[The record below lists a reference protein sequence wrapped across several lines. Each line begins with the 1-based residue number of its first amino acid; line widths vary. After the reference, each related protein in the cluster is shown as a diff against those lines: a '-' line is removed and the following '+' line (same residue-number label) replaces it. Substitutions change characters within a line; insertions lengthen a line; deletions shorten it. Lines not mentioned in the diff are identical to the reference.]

1 MLFNNLFPLQ
11 SRFFYQL
18 FFNKKIMKKI
28 FIILLISNNL
38 LAQDVLTESFGSENL
53 ETLNDSFSKKDLLK
67 IEENKTQI
75 ARGSNPRNNRFGVN
89 INMGSPTLLL
99 SASLDYFIT
108 SSVNIEA
115 GAGLLGAF
123 GGMKYH
129 FFGSKNTANWTPY
142 LGLYIAR
149 NFTDVDAWFI
159 EIFGSSSSSFKAI
172 NTNLY
177 FPVGFQYISKYGFTF
192 GAEFAGR
199 ILVPELA
206 AAQIPFGGA
215 IKFGY
220 HFKTY

>member
-1 MLFNNLFPLQ
+1 
-11 SRFFYQL
+11 
-18 FFNKKIMKKI
+18 MKKI
-28 FIILLISNNL
+28 IIILLISNNL

-53 ETLNDSFSKKDLLK
+53 ETLNYSFSKKDLTK
-67 IEENKTQI
+67 IEDNQAQI
-75 ARGSNPRNNRFGVN
+75 TLGNPRLDNRFGVN
-89 INMGSPTLLL
+89 INIGSPTIGL
-99 SASLDYFIT
+99 SVSLDYFIT

-115 GAGLLGAF
+115 GAGFVGAF

-142 LGLYIAR
+142 LGLFIAR
-149 NFTDVDAWFI
+149 NLTDFD
-159 EIFGSSSSSFKAI
+159 IFGSSSGDDW

-177 FPVGFQYISKYGFTF
+177 FPVGIQYISKYGFTF
-192 GAEFAGR
+192 GAELAGR

-206 AAQIPFGGA
+206 AALFPFWGA

>member
-11 SRFFYQL
+11 SCFIYQL
-18 FFNKKIMKKI
+18 FFNKNTMKKI

-149 NFTDVDAWFI
+149 NLTDVDAI
-159 EIFGSSSSSFKAI
+159 TDEIFGLSSSFNAW

>member
-1 MLFNNLFPLQ
+1 
-11 SRFFYQL
+11 
-18 FFNKKIMKKI
+18 MKKI
-28 FIILLISNNL
+28 IIILLILISNNL

-53 ETLNDSFSKKDLLK
+53 ETLNDAVSKKDLIK

-75 ARGSNPRNNRFGVN
+75 AWGSNPRNNRFGVN

-142 LGLYIAR
+142 LGLFYAYNLSIII
-149 NFTDVDAWFI
+149 N
-159 EIFGSSSSSFKAI
+159 E

-177 FPVGFQYISKYGFTF
+177 VPLGLQYTSNEGFTF
-192 GAEFAGR
+192 GVELAGR
-199 ILVPELA
+199 FLITYANNSYSLLDYSPDYIVPLW
-206 AAQIPFGGA
+206 GA
-215 IKFGY
+215 IKMGY
-220 HFKTY
+220 HF

>member
-1 MLFNNLFPLQ
+1 
-11 SRFFYQL
+11 
-18 FFNKKIMKKI
+18 MKKI

-75 ARGSNPRNNRFGVN
+75 ARGSNPRLNNRFGVN

-115 GAGLLGAF
+115 GAGLFGAF

-142 LGLYIAR
+142 LGLFYAYY
-149 NFTDVDAWFI
+149 NLSPFNNDYENTLLNLSVFNY
-159 EIFGSSSSSFKAI
+159 E

-177 FPVGFQYISKYGFTF
+177 VPLGLQYTSNEGFTF
-192 GAEFAGR
+192 GVELAGR
-199 ILVPELA
+199 FLITSLNNSFSLFDNSSDYIVPLW
-206 AAQIPFGGA
+206 GA

>member
-1 MLFNNLFPLQ
+1 
-11 SRFFYQL
+11 
-18 FFNKKIMKKI
+18 MKKI

-53 ETLNDSFSKKDLLK
+53 ETLNDAFSKKDLIK
-67 IEENKTQI
+67 IEENKAQI
-75 ARGSNPRNNRFGVN
+75 TWGSNPRNNRFGVN
-89 INMGSPTLLL
+89 INMGSPTFVL

-115 GAGLLGAF
+115 GAGLFGAF

-129 FFGSKNTANWTPY
+129 FFGSKNTSNWTPY
-142 LGLYIAR
+142 LGLFYAYYSLSPFNNENT
-149 NFTDVDAWFI
+149 NFNLSVFNY
-159 EIFGSSSSSFKAI
+159 E

-177 FPVGFQYISKYGFTF
+177 VPLGLQYTSNEGFTF
-192 GAEFAGR
+192 GVELAGR
-199 ILVPELA
+199 FLITSNNSFSLLDNIVPLW
-206 AAQIPFGGA
+206 GA

>member
-1 MLFNNLFPLQ
+1 
-11 SRFFYQL
+11 
-18 FFNKKIMKKI
+18 MKKI
-28 FIILLISNNL
+28 FIILFISNNL

-53 ETLNDSFSKKDLLK
+53 ETLNYSFSKKDLTK

-75 ARGSNPRNNRFGVN
+75 AWGSNPRNNRFGVN
-89 INMGSPTLLL
+89 INMGSPTFVL

-142 LGLYIAR
+142 LGLFIAR
-149 NFTDVDAWFI
+149 NLTDFD
-159 EIFGSSSSSFKAI
+159 IFESSSDVW

-177 FPVGFQYISKYGFTF
+177 FPVGFQYISKNGFTF
-192 GAEFAGR
+192 AAEFAGR

-206 AAQIPFGGA
+206 AAQIPFWGA

>member
-1 MLFNNLFPLQ
+1 
-11 SRFFYQL
+11 
-18 FFNKKIMKKI
+18 MKKI
-28 FIILLISNNL
+28 IIILLISNNL

-53 ETLNDSFSKKDLLK
+53 ETLNYSFSKKDLTK

-75 ARGSNPRNNRFGVN
+75 AWGSNPRNNRFGVN
-89 INMGSPTLLL
+89 INMGSPTFVL

-115 GAGLLGAF
+115 GAGFVGAF

-142 LGLYIAR
+142 LGLFIAR
-149 NFTDVDAWFI
+149 NLTDFD
-159 EIFGSSSSSFKAI
+159 IFGSSSGDDW

-177 FPVGFQYISKYGFTF
+177 FPVGIQYISKYGFTF
-192 GAEFAGR
+192 GAELAGR

-206 AAQIPFGGA
+206 AALFPFWGA

>member
-1 MLFNNLFPLQ
+1 
-11 SRFFYQL
+11 
-18 FFNKKIMKKI
+18 MKKI

-53 ETLNDSFSKKDLLK
+53 ETLNDAFSKKDLIK

-75 ARGSNPRNNRFGVN
+75 AWGSNPRNNRFGVN
-89 INMGSPTLLL
+89 INIGSPTILL
-99 SASLDYFIT
+99 SFSLDYFIT

-115 GAGLLGAF
+115 GAGLFGAF
-123 GGMKYH
+123 GGMKFH

-142 LGLYIAR
+142 LGLFYAY
-149 NFTDVDAWFI
+149 NLS
-159 EIFGSSSSSFKAI
+159 IFNNE

-177 FPVGFQYISKYGFTF
+177 VPLGLQYTSNEGFTF
-192 GAEFAGR
+192 GVELAGR
-199 ILVPELA
+199 FLITSANNSFSLFDNSSDYINFPLW
-206 AAQIPFGGA
+206 GA

>member
-1 MLFNNLFPLQ
+1 
-11 SRFFYQL
+11 
-18 FFNKKIMKKI
+18 MKKI

-53 ETLNDSFSKKDLLK
+53 ETLNYSFSKKDLIK

-75 ARGSNPRNNRFGVN
+75 AWGSNPRNNRFGVN
-89 INMGSPTLLL
+89 INMGSPTFLL

-129 FFGSKNTANWTPY
+129 FFGSKNTANLTPY
-142 LGLYIAR
+142 LGLFIAR
-149 NFTDVDAWFI
+149 NLTDFD
-159 EIFGSSSSSFKAI
+159 IFGSSSDVW

-177 FPVGFQYISKYGFTF
+177 FPVGFQYISKNGFTF
-192 GAEFAGR
+192 AAEFAGR

-206 AAQIPFGGA
+206 AAQIPFWGA

>member
-1 MLFNNLFPLQ
+1 
-11 SRFFYQL
+11 
-18 FFNKKIMKKI
+18 MKKI
-28 FIILLISNNL
+28 IIILLILISNNL
-38 LAQDVLTESFGSENL
+38 LAQDVLTESFGSVNL

-89 INMGSPTLLL
+89 INMGSPTFVL

-115 GAGLLGAF
+115 GAGLFGAF

-142 LGLYIAR
+142 LGLFYAY
-149 NFTDVDAWFI
+149 NLS
-159 EIFGSSSSSFKAI
+159 IFNNK

-177 FPVGFQYISKYGFTF
+177 VPLGLQYTSNEGFTF
-192 GAEFAGR
+192 GVELAGR
-199 ILVPELA
+199 FLITSPNNSFSLFDKTYDYSDYIVPLW
-206 AAQIPFGGA
+206 GA

>member
-1 MLFNNLFPLQ
+1 
-11 SRFFYQL
+11 
-18 FFNKKIMKKI
+18 MKKI
-28 FIILLISNNL
+28 IIILLILISNNL
-38 LAQDVLTESFGSENL
+38 LAQDVLTESFGSVNL

-89 INMGSPTLLL
+89 INMGSPTFVL

-142 LGLYIAR
+142 LGLFYAYNIS
-149 NFTDVDAWFI
+149 
-159 EIFGSSSSSFKAI
+159 IFDNE

-177 FPVGFQYISKYGFTF
+177 VPLGLQYTSNEGFTF
-192 GAEFAGR
+192 GVELAGR
-199 ILVPELA
+199 FLITSANNSFSLFDNSSDYIVPLW
-206 AAQIPFGGA
+206 GA

>member
-1 MLFNNLFPLQ
+1 
-11 SRFFYQL
+11 
-18 FFNKKIMKKI
+18 MKKI

-149 NFTDVDAWFI
+149 NLTDVDAI
-159 EIFGSSSSSFKAI
+159 INEIFGLSSSFW

>member
-1 MLFNNLFPLQ
+1 
-11 SRFFYQL
+11 
-18 FFNKKIMKKI
+18 MKKI
-28 FIILLISNNL
+28 IIILLILISNNL
-38 LAQDVLTESFGSENL
+38 SAQDVLTESFGSENL
-53 ETLNDSFSKKDLLK
+53 ETLNYSFSKKDLIK
-67 IEENKTQI
+67 INDNKAQI
-75 ARGSNPRNNRFGVN
+75 TWGSNPRNNRFGVN

-142 LGLYIAR
+142 LGLFYAYNISLII
-149 NFTDVDAWFI
+149 N
-159 EIFGSSSSSFKAI
+159 E

-177 FPVGFQYISKYGFTF
+177 VPLGLQYTSNEGFTF
-192 GAEFAGR
+192 GVELAGR
-199 ILVPELA
+199 FLITSPNNSFSLFDKTYDYSDYIVPLW
-206 AAQIPFGGA
+206 GA

>member
-1 MLFNNLFPLQ
+1 
-11 SRFFYQL
+11 
-18 FFNKKIMKKI
+18 MKKI

-53 ETLNDSFSKKDLLK
+53 ETLNDSFSKKDLIK

-75 ARGSNPRNNRFGVN
+75 AWGSNPRNNRFGGS

-142 LGLYIAR
+142 LGLFYAYNRDI
-149 NFTDVDAWFI
+149 FI
-159 EIFGSSSSSFKAI
+159 ND

-177 FPVGFQYISKYGFTF
+177 VPLGLQYTSNEGFTF
-192 GAEFAGR
+192 GVELAGR
-199 ILVPELA
+199 FLITYANNSNSIFDYSPDYIVPLW
-206 AAQIPFGGA
+206 GA
-215 IKFGY
+215 IKMGY
-220 HFKTY
+220 HF

>member
-1 MLFNNLFPLQ
+1 
-11 SRFFYQL
+11 
-18 FFNKKIMKKI
+18 MKKI
-28 FIILLISNNL
+28 IIILLISNNL

-53 ETLNDSFSKKDLLK
+53 ETLNYSFSKKDLTK

-75 ARGSNPRNNRFGVN
+75 AWGSNPRNNRFGVN
-89 INMGSPTLLL
+89 INMGSPTFVL

-142 LGLYIAR
+142 LGLFIAR
-149 NFTDVDAWFI
+149 NLTDFD
-159 EIFGSSSSSFKAI
+159 IFGSSSGDDW

-177 FPVGFQYISKYGFTF
+177 FPVGIQYISKYGFTF
-192 GAEFAGR
+192 GAELAGR

-206 AAQIPFGGA
+206 AAQIPFWGA

>member
-1 MLFNNLFPLQ
+1 
-11 SRFFYQL
+11 
-18 FFNKKIMKKI
+18 MKKI
-28 FIILLISNNL
+28 IIILLILISNNL
-38 LAQDVLTESFGSENL
+38 LAQDVLTESFGSVNL

-129 FFGSKNTANWTPY
+129 FFGSKNTSNWTPY
-142 LGLYIAR
+142 LGLFYAYYNLSIFNNDYENT
-149 NFTDVDAWFI
+149 NFNLSVFNY
-159 EIFGSSSSSFKAI
+159 E

-177 FPVGFQYISKYGFTF
+177 VPLGLQYTSNEGFTF
-192 GAEFAGR
+192 GVELAGR
-199 ILVPELA
+199 FLITYANISFSSLDYFVPLW
-206 AAQIPFGGA
+206 GA
-215 IKFGY
+215 IKMWY
-220 HFKTY
+220 HF

>member
-1 MLFNNLFPLQ
+1 
-11 SRFFYQL
+11 
-18 FFNKKIMKKI
+18 MKKI
-28 FIILLISNNL
+28 IIILLILISNNL
-38 LAQDVLTESFGSENL
+38 LAQDVLTESFGSVNL

-115 GAGLLGAF
+115 GAGLFGAF

-142 LGLYIAR
+142 LGLFYAYNISIII
-149 NFTDVDAWFI
+149 N
-159 EIFGSSSSSFKAI
+159 E

-177 FPVGFQYISKYGFTF
+177 VPLGLQYTSNEGFTF
-192 GAEFAGR
+192 GVELAGR
-199 ILVPELA
+199 FLITTYANNSYSSLDYFVPLW
-206 AAQIPFGGA
+206 GA
-215 IKFGY
+215 IKMGY
-220 HFKTY
+220 HF

>member
-1 MLFNNLFPLQ
+1 
-11 SRFFYQL
+11 
-18 FFNKKIMKKI
+18 MKKI

-115 GAGLLGAF
+115 GAGLFGAF

-149 NFTDVDAWFI
+149 NLTDLDAWI
-159 EIFGSSSSSFKAI
+159 KEIFGSSSSFNAW

-220 HFKTY
+220 HFKTYWAV

>member
-1 MLFNNLFPLQ
+1 
-11 SRFFYQL
+11 
-18 FFNKKIMKKI
+18 MKKI

-38 LAQDVLTESFGSENL
+38 LAQDMLDKSFGSENL
-53 ETLNDSFSKKDLLK
+53 ETLNYSFSKKDLTK
-67 IEENKTQI
+67 KEENKTQI
-75 ARGSNPRNNRFGVN
+75 TWGSNPRNNRFGVN
-89 INMGSPTLLL
+89 INMGSPTFVL

-149 NFTDVDAWFI
+149 NLTDFD
-159 EIFGSSSSSFKAI
+159 IFGSSSGDVW

-206 AAQIPFGGA
+206 ATQIPFWGA

>member
-1 MLFNNLFPLQ
+1 
-11 SRFFYQL
+11 
-18 FFNKKIMKKI
+18 MKKI

-38 LAQDVLTESFGSENL
+38 LAQDVLTESFGSVNL

-75 ARGSNPRNNRFGVN
+75 AWGSNPRNNRFGVN
-89 INMGSPTLLL
+89 INMGSPTLLI

-149 NFTDVDAWFI
+149 NLTDFDAIFK
-159 EIFGSSSSSFKAI
+159 EIFGSSSSFYVW

-206 AAQIPFGGA
+206 AAQFPFWGA

>member
-1 MLFNNLFPLQ
+1 
-11 SRFFYQL
+11 
-18 FFNKKIMKKI
+18 MKKI

-89 INMGSPTLLL
+89 INMGSPTLVL

-115 GAGLLGAF
+115 GAGLYGAF

-142 LGLYIAR
+142 LGLFYAYNISIII
-149 NFTDVDAWFI
+149 N
-159 EIFGSSSSSFKAI
+159 E

-177 FPVGFQYISKYGFTF
+177 VPLGLQYTSNEGFTF
-192 GAEFAGR
+192 GVELAGR
-199 ILVPELA
+199 FLITSANNSYSLSDYSPDYIVPLW
-206 AAQIPFGGA
+206 GA
-215 IKFGY
+215 IKMGF
-220 HFKTY
+220 HF